1 MDDYLKEIERQ
12 ENERLTEFLISAIH
26 SIRVSGGN
34 AGRGLVNLE
43 VGTYDQYDKV
53 LIVKY
58 THKTAYININC
69 NSIEATARQLFNYV
83 YSGTAQGFI
92 AEEY

>member
-1 MDDYLKEIERQ
+1 MNDYLKEIERQ
-12 ENERLTEFLISAIH
+12 ENERLNDFLESATISIKL
-26 SIRVSGGN
+26 SGGN
-34 AGRGLVNLE
+34 AGRGLDKIE
-43 VGTYDQYDKV
+43 VGTYNGYGPA
-53 LIVKY
+53 LIIKY

-83 YSGTAQGFI
+83 YTGKAQGFI